1 MVAGG
6 ICVLTWTILCW
17 LLLCF
22 QVLGNST
29 PKNAMI
35 TYRKDKIFNTLLKHI
50 GNVSFE
56 GVRQLK
62 NWLSLKNK
70 MRLYSHDI
78 DLEALLFLFVSK
90 IPLIAAPVLKHWRKL
105 TALQK
110 WQSSYHNYS
119 LFINPKKENTWNNQ
133 KKNTY
138 FPDHPTCQLFLF
150 CWVSNIL

>member
-1 MVAGG
+1 MVTVNGKSWLL
-6 ICVLTWTILCW
+6 VEYVFLYEHFML

-29 PKNAMI
+29 PKNATI

-70 MRLYSHDI
+70 MRLNSHDI
-78 DLEALLFLFVSK
+78 DLEALLFLS
-90 IPLIAAPVLKHWRKL
+90 
-105 TALQK
+105 
-110 WQSSYHNYS
+110 
-119 LFINPKKENTWNNQ
+119 
-133 KKNTY
+133 
-138 FPDHPTCQLFLF
+138 
-150 CWVSNIL
+150 